1 MLRASTQK
9 PASRVFDSRQAST
22 YRLAKSICH
31 AELRVRA
38 VTGSAQ
44 VVGDEWLGHRRHSI
58 VGRRST
64 RRQRG
69 GNA

>member
-38 VTGSAQ
+38 VTGSAH